1 MNSRYLDAFV
11 RYLEFEKNCSAHTL
25 LNYRLDIEEFL
36 LFLGDSDLAAVDYL
50 TLRRFLASLRE
61 KQLKARTIARK
72 LSSLR
77 AIFRY
82 MQREGLVLRN
92 PARLLMTP
100 KLDHTL
106 PHFLTENEAEA
117 LLQSPEGDTA
127 CCLRDRAIFEI
138 MYSSGMRV
146 GELVGMNLSDLD
158 LVGNIVK
165 VRGKGRKERILPLG
179 APAVAALQEYLDN
192 RKLASQAV
200 FLNNRGGRLTARSI
214 RNIINKYLPKAAL
227 KQNVHPHMLR
237 HSFATHMLDRGAD
250 LRSVQELLGHVSLST
265 TQIYTHLTT
274 DKIKR
279 IYQSAHPRA

>member
-1 MNSRYLDAFV
+1 MNSRYLDAFM

-36 LFLGDSDLAAVDYL
+36 LFLGDSDLATVDYL
-50 TLRRFLASLRE
+50 TLRRFLASLRD

-82 MQREGLVLRN
+82 MQREGLVSKN

-100 KLDHTL
+100 KLDHVL
-106 PHFLTENEAEA
+106 PHFLTENEAVA
-117 LLQSPEGDTA
+117 LLESPADQTSSS
-127 CCLRDRAIFEI
+127 LRDRAIFEM

-146 GELVGMNLSDLD
+146 GELVGMNVADVDLI
-158 LVGNIVK
+158 GNIIK
-165 VRGKGRKERILPLG
+165 VRGKGRKERMLPLG
-179 APAVAALQEYLDN
+179 EPAVAALREYLAA
-192 RKLASQAV
+192 RKFSSQAV
-200 FLNNRGGRLTARSI
+200 FLNNRGGRLTDRSV
-214 RNIINKYLPKAAL
+214 RNIINKYLPEAAL

-279 IYQSAHPRA
+279 IYENAHPRA